1 MNAPGLAPESEVP
14 MQARA
19 SHPPRVKVE
28 RGIYHRARA
37 GGRRV
42 YEICFQD
49 SEGRVRWQTVRG
61 GLREARQQRADV
73 LSKLGR
79 GERVGSARL
88 TFDEVAEAWL
98 AHKDALGRLRPR
110 TRERYEQ
117 VLNHHL
123 KPRIGSRRAGQL
135 TADDVVALM
144 AAMRNAGSAEATIRK
159 AVTLLGTILAHAVR
173 RGWVASNPVRE
184 LERDERPSVATR
196 EMRALARPEIHRLL
210 CAAPLPYRPLLA
222 AAVFTGLRFGEL
234 LGLTWAV
241 DFEAQVVR
249 VRMQIDRWKQGEAP
263 RRVELKTPQAVRDV
277 VLMPTLAALLC
288 EHKERAFACG
298 HARPEDLV
306 FSSARGTPLHQRNV
320 VRRGLDPAIAKGGL
334 AGDGRPSLR
343 FHDLRHTFASLLI
356 AEGLNVVFVS
366 RQLGHADPAITLRVY
381 AHLFDQAEHAE
392 RARDALEA
400 GFGKLVESSAGNSW
414 VRDAAAVQATPEAVQ
429 GLRDRRGSVGTSAAR

>member
-1 MNAPGLAPESEVP
+1 
-14 MQARA
+14 MQAKS

-79 GERVGSARL
+79 GERIGSARL

-110 TRERYEQ
+110 TRERYAQ

-144 AAMRNAGSAEATIRK
+144 AAMRTAGSAEATIRK

-196 EMRALARPEIHRLL
+196 EMRALARVEIPRLL
-210 CAAPLPYRPLLA
+210 AAAPPTYRSLLA

-234 LGLTWAV
+234 LGLTWADL
-241 DFEAQVVR
+241 DFDAQVVR

-263 RRVELKTPQAVRDV
+263 RRVEPKTPQAVRDV
-277 VLMPTLAALLC
+277 VLMPTLAALLR
-288 EHKERAFACG
+288 EHKERAFARG
-298 HARPEDLV
+298 QARPEDLV

-320 VRRGLDPAIAKGGL
+320 VRRGLDPAVAEAGL
-334 AGDGRPSLR
+334 ADDGRPSLR

-381 AHLFDQAEHAE
+381 AHLFDQAEHAQ

-400 GFGKLVESSAGNSW
+400 GFGKLMESSAGNSW